1 MEEKLDLIIRKLESI
16 EKSQAEDRAYNQ
28 KTSNLI
34 IEEIGNVQEKL
45 QKKIKTV
52 EKNLE
57 ELNQYYRITKLEN
70 DNTALL
76 LRMIN
81 DLSQRIEKLEN
92 KN

>member
-81 DLSQRIEKLEN
+81 DLSQSIEKLEN

>member
-57 ELNQYYRITKLEN
+57 ELNQYYRIAKLEN

>member
-1 MEEKLDLIIRKLESI
+1 MEKKLDLIISKLEAI
-16 EKSQAEDRAYNQ
+16 EKNQIEDRAFN
-28 KTSNLI
+28 KETSNLI

-45 QKKIKTV
+45 QSKIKKV

-76 LRMIN
+76 LRMIA
-81 DLSQRIEKLEN
+81 DLSERINKLEN